1 MTRIKPVVASLVF
14 AASTAWLVASG
25 PIGVYGIVEK
35 VVFEP
40 SASAPE
46 RIQVWGAFAY
56 AGDRRRCNRVF
67 CGEAR
72 LHVFPNACER
82 DSGSRGDDQEGMG
95 RLAVSRGHRS
105 GDRVW
110 QLGLHRRVW
119 RVAAGHA
126 QQHAAVPFEYG
137 PGNPQT
143 DLRVRPASEA
153 PAGPAQYQTNA
164 GIVKLA
170 ATGSH
175 AAIIQQL
182 RDALKR

>member
-1 MTRIKPVVASLVF
+1 MTRIKPVVAAYVFVMGTALV
-14 AASTAWLVASG
+14 VASG
-25 PIGVYGIVEK
+25 PIGVYGIVER

-56 AGDRRRCNRVF
+56 AEIGGGPIAF
-67 CGEAR
+67 SSAK
-72 LHVFPNACER
+72 
-82 DSGSRGDDQEGMG
+82 RGYMYF
-95 RLAVSRGHRS
+95 RMPAS
-105 GDRVW
+105 
-110 QLGLHRRVW
+110 
-119 RVAAGHA
+119 ATP
-126 QQHAAVPFEYG
+126 AAVETIKKEWADLQSVAGTGQAIAFGSWGYIGGFGGLQPDTRSNTPPYILENG

-170 ATGSH
+170 ETGSH
-175 AAIIQQL
+175 AGIVQQL
-182 RDALKR
+182 KDALKR